1 MLERVW
7 KTIEGQE
14 IVVADVLRD
23 LLSFPQGKSVHIG
36 TDSQQA
42 GRHTEFVTVLV
53 VLTEGKGGRAFY
65 CRERVTRIKSLRER
79 LLKEVWSSVDTGLA
93 LNGMIP
99 DGLELTVHIDANPD
113 LRFKSSNYIKELTS
127 LVVSQG
133 FKMLLKPDSWA
144 ASHTADHVV
153 KHKVLGM

>member
-1 MLERVW
+1 MIERVW

-14 IVVADVLRD
+14 VIIVDVLRD
-23 LLSFPQGKSVHIG
+23 LLAFPNGKSVHIG
-36 TDSQQA
+36 TDSQQS
-42 GRHTEFVTVLV
+42 GKHTEFVTVLV

-65 CRERVTRIKSLRER
+65 CRERVARIKNLRER
-79 LLKEVWSSVDTGLA
+79 LLKEVWSSVDFGLS
-93 LNGMIP
+93 ITSEFP

-113 LRFKSSNYIKELTS
+113 VRFKSSTYIKELTS

-133 FKMLLKPDSWA
+133 FKTLLKPDSWA

-153 KHKVLGM
+153 KKEILHL